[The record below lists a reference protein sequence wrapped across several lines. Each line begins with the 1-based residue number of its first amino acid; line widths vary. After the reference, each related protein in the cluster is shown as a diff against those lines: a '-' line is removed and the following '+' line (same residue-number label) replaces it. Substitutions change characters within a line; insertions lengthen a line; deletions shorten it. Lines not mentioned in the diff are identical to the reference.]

1 MRSTFSIFLRA
12 TGAISKEPLRTRIH
26 DKSSLAALP
35 CWRNHESPMN
45 KHYQR
50 RAKIDE
56 YDAHLQ
62 LATSLLHTQEFGS
75 ETVLATNDYDILG
88 NIRARL
94 QALQCLLQ
102 DASMTTVSPRGLLNP
117 EDALRYAL
125 RLSTPGQAA
134 LLAEKRPLYR
144 VLHPTL
150 DRFIQLAK
158 RCHDSDKHNHDGC
171 SIYHRDVTEQT
182 LWLTHLLSDFR
193 ESLETVEHPYRVQH
207 FLMKNEPYRQKARR
221 VVDAL
226 LRQHPSLMMVGIDL
240 SYVQTVKDDITPT
253 QVRQHRRQLLTL
265 LHNHPHFR
273 HCLGYA
279 WKLEHGPIK
288 GFSYQL
294 LCFFNAA
301 QVDLQARIGV
311 DIGTCW
317 QTVTEK
323 TGRSFCQRDLQEHYA
338 YPGLMMFY
346 RSDTAAPEKLHR
358 IIAYMTQTDA
368 YASLTLS
375 NPWRTLGSA
384 RILR

>member
-1 MRSTFSIFLRA
+1 MKKPQQRVKPD
-12 TGAISKEPLRTRIH
+12 G
-26 DKSSLAALP
+26 
-35 CWRNHESPMN
+35 
-45 KHYQR
+45 YQV
-50 RAKIDE
+50 
-56 YDAHLQ
+56 HLQ

-75 ETVLATNDYDILG
+75 ETVLATRDYDPLDSIHT
-88 NIRARL
+88 RL
-94 QALQCLLQ
+94 RVLQNLAQ
-102 DASMTTVSPRGLLNP
+102 NVPTTTVSHLGLLNP
-117 EDALRYAL
+117 VDTLRYAL
-125 RLSTPGQAA
+125 RLATPGQAA
-134 LLAEKRPLYR
+134 LLAENLPPYR

-150 DRFIQLAK
+150 DRFIQLAT
-158 RCHDSDKHNHDGC
+158 RSHDSDKRNHDGC
-171 SIYHRDVTEQT
+171 SIYHRDTTEQT

-240 SYVQTVKDDITPT
+240 SYVQAVKDDITPT

-273 HCLGYA
+273 HCLGYV
-279 WKLEHGPIK
+279 WKLEHGPVK

-301 QVDLQARIGV
+301 QVGLQARIGV

-317 QTVTEK
+317 QSVTEK
-323 TGRSFCQRDLQEHYA
+323 TGRSFCQKDLQEDYS

-346 RSDTAAPEKLHR
+346 RNDTAAPEKLYQ
-358 IIAYMTQTDA
+358 IITYMTQTDA

-375 NPWRTLGSA
+375 NPWRTFGSA

>member
-1 MRSTFSIFLRA
+1 MKKYHQKRV
-12 TGAISKEPLRTRIH
+12 
-26 DKSSLAALP
+26 
-35 CWRNHESPMN
+35 
-45 KHYQR
+45 Y
-50 RAKIDE
+50 IDE
-56 YDAHLQ
+56 YDVHLQ
-62 LATSLLHTQEFGS
+62 LATSLLHTQDLGS
-75 ETVLATNDYDILG
+75 ETVLATKDYDTLG

-94 QALQCLLQ
+94 QALQSQVQ
-102 DASMTTVSPRGLLNP
+102 DMPMTDVSRIGLLNP
-117 EDALRYAL
+117 VDTLRYAL
-125 RLSTPGQAA
+125 RLTTPGQAA
-134 LLAEKRPLYR
+134 LLAEKLPPYR

-158 RCHDSDKHNHDGC
+158 RSHDSDKRNHDGC
-171 SIYHRDVTEQT
+171 PIYHRDVNEQT

-193 ESLETVEHPYRVQH
+193 ESLETVMHPYQIQH

-226 LRQHPSLMMVGIDL
+226 LRQYKSLMMVGIDL
-240 SYVQTVKDDITPT
+240 SYVQTVKDDVTPT
-253 QVRQHRRQLLTL
+253 QVRQHRRQLLAI
-265 LHNHPHFR
+265 LHGHPHFQ

-279 WKLEHGPIK
+279 WKLEHGPVK

-317 QTVTEK
+317 QAVTEK
-323 TGRSFCQRDLQEHYA
+323 TGRSFCQKDLQEDYS

-346 RSDTAAPEKLHR
+346 RSDTAAPEKLYR

-375 NPWRTLGSA
+375 NPWRTFGSA